1 MITSL
6 PVRRDLRSPVRY
18 VDWLLP
24 ILAIGISIFG
34 VFMNYSATWRLQQFN
49 GEDPYLYARR
59 QAIFV
64 VLGIIAMI
72 AVAAFD
78 YRMLREFAPQIYL
91 LTLVVL
97 VAVLFMGKEVNGAR
111 AWFQLPGGVQIQPS
125 EFGKIAVI
133 AALAAFASTK
143 AQAFDLHA
151 LANSLLIIGVP
162 MSLVFLE
169 NDLGTMLV
177 YVAIMMGV
185 LFVAGTRVRHI
196 VAMTLIG
203 VLAATVLF
211 QFDDLTG
218 IELIGDAQ
226 EQRLTAF
233 LDQESDLD
241 VANYNLQQS
250 QIAIGSGGLTGRGY
264 LNGIQTNLDLV
275 PAQETDFIF
284 TAAGEEL
291 GFLFGSLPL
300 LGAYLLLI
308 WRVLR
313 AAQLSADMFGTLL
326 CVGVMSMLL
335 FQVFQ
340 NLGMTMGIMPITGI
354 PLPFMSHGGS
364 SVIAA
369 FIGIG
374 LVMNVRSRRF
384 TG

>member
-1 MITSL
+1 MITTL

-24 ILAIGISIFG
+24 LTAIAISIFG

-49 GEDPYLYARR
+49 GDDPYTFARR
-59 QAIFV
+59 QAVFV
-64 VLGIIAMI
+64 VIGVAAMI
-72 AVAAFD
+72 ATSLID
-78 YRMLREFAPQIYL
+78 YRVLREFAPQIYL
-91 LTLVVL
+91 VTLVIL
-97 VAVLFMGKEVNGAR
+97 VAVLFVGKEVNGAK
-111 AWFQLPGGVQIQPS
+111 AWFQLPGGIQIQPS
-125 EFGKIAVI
+125 EFGKVVAIT
-133 AALAAFASTK
+133 ALAAFTASHSSDFRLDK
-143 AQAFDLHA
+143 L
-151 LANSLLIIGVP
+151 LNSLLIIGVP
-162 MSLVFLE
+162 MSLVFLQ

-177 YVAIMMGV
+177 YVAIMMGM
-185 LFVAGTRVRHI
+185 LFVAGTRIRHI
-196 VAMTLIG
+196 VVMTLLG
-203 VLAATVLF
+203 VIAATVLF
-211 QFDDLTG
+211 QFDDFTG
-218 IELIGDAQ
+218 IELIGAAQ

-264 LNGIQTNLDLV
+264 LDGIQTNLDLV

-300 LGAYLLLI
+300 LGAYLLLV
-308 WRVLR
+308 WRILR
-313 AAQLSADMFGTLL
+313 AAQLSRDMFGTLV
-326 CVGVMSMLL
+326 CVGALSMFL
-335 FQVFQ
+335 FQIFQ

-369 FIGIG
+369 FVAIG
-374 LVMNVRSRRF
+374 LVINVRSRRYA
-384 TG
+384 G

>member
-24 ILAIGISIFG
+24 LTAIAISIFG
-34 VFMNYSATWRLQQFN
+34 IFMNYSATWRLQQFN
-49 GEDPYLYARR
+49 GDDPYTFARR
-59 QAIFV
+59 QAVFV
-64 VLGIIAMI
+64 VFGIAAMI
-72 AVAAFD
+72 ATSLID
-78 YRMLREFAPQIYL
+78 YRVLREFAPQIYL
-91 LTLVVL
+91 ITLAVL
-97 VAVLFMGKEVNGAR
+97 VAVLFVGKEVNGAK
-111 AWFQLPGGVQIQPS
+111 AWFQLPGGIQIQPS
-125 EFGKIAVI
+125 EFGKVAAIT
-133 AALAAFASTK
+133 ALAAFAASHSSDFRLDK
-143 AQAFDLHA
+143 L
-151 LANSLLIIGVP
+151 LNSLLIVGVP
-162 MSLVFLE
+162 MSLVFLQ

-177 YVAIMMGV
+177 YVAIMMGI
-185 LFVAGTRVRHI
+185 LFVAGTRIRHI
-196 VAMTLIG
+196 VVMTLLGII
-203 VLAATVLF
+203 AATVLF
-211 QFDDLTG
+211 QFDDVTG
-218 IELIGDAQ
+218 IELIGAAQ

-291 GFLFGSLPL
+291 GFLFGALPL
-300 LGAYLLLI
+300 LGAYLLLV
-308 WRVLR
+308 WRILR
-313 AAQLSADMFGTLL
+313 AAQLSRDMFGTLV
-326 CVGVMSMLL
+326 CTGVLSMLL
-335 FQVFQ
+335 FQIFQ

-369 FIGIG
+369 FVTIG
-374 LVMNVRSRRF
+374 LVINVRSRRYAE
-384 TG
+384 